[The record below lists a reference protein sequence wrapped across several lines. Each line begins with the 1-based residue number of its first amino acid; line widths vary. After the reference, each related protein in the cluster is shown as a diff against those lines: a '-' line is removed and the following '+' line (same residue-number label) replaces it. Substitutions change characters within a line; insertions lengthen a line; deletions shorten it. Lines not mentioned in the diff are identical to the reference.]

1 MKHGFKLFDSN
12 MKELEF
18 PEGVLPLDFL
28 ASSIEKNRY
37 AEEIKGIPGLI
48 DYGFDYKSRS
58 DCSMTFFLSHR
69 YGHFDYQLMVG
80 ELNALLDSEP
90 FFYITRNTLPS
101 RMLKITVDSAY
112 EPERIEGGNFANL
125 EVSVNVSG
133 LPFWRT
139 KYTTQ
144 DIESSGYSAIA
155 EKYGMADGIH
165 TDYQKYRFNTNTFT
179 VWNGGNVTVDPRNMQ
194 LDIRV
199 WNSTSSGN
207 ATIENL
213 TTGDKFVMY
222 REHTK
227 SFINLFGTKILL
239 GSTNWLRESNRK
251 FITLAPGENKI
262 KISNTTFTDVTFD
275 FPFYYK

>member
-1 MKHGFKLFDSN
+1 MN
-12 MKELEF
+12 EIQF
-18 PEGVLPLDFL
+18 PVGVKPLDLFV
-28 ASSIEKNRY
+28 SSIEKERK
-37 AEEIKGIPGLI
+37 EQQIDGVPGVV
-48 DYGFDYKSRS
+48 DYGFNYKQR
-58 DCSMTFFLSHR
+58 DASMTFWLRHFHGEHDYFLMKSEIDSMFDSH
-69 YGHFDYQLMVG
+69 DYIYASH
-80 ELNALLDSEP
+80 NA
-90 FFYITRNTLPS
+90 LPS
-101 RMLKITVDSAY
+101 RVIKLTVDGSY
-112 EPERIEGGNFANL
+112 EPERVAGSMYANL
-125 EVSVNVSG
+125 EVDARITG

-165 TDYQKYRFNTNTFT
+165 IDYQKYRFNTNTFT

-194 LDIRV
+194 LDIRI

-213 TTGDKFVMY
+213 TTGDKFIMF
-222 REHTK
+222 REHNQ

-251 FITLAPGENKI
+251 FISLVPGENEI